1 MKSAKEIS
9 LACSSYHLSFK
20 NLLVEVQLH
29 LFRQGAH
36 ISHINSIL
44 MEQLLYTRTI
54 NQEYCC
60 IIKHFGKTR
69 DMILLYTFT
78 SICKLELALRIR
90 SFTDLA
96 ENNIRQRSTRANHNL
111 RSQISYRFDDVTI
124 NKQGPQ
130 LSYVYQVKL
139 WRWEFNDPSVW
150 IQD

>member
-44 MEQLLYTRTI
+44 MEELLYTRTI

-78 SICKLELALRIR
+78 SICKLELALWIR
-90 SFTDLA
+90 SFTDLT
-96 ENNIRQRSTRANHNL
+96 EHDIRERSTRADDNL
-111 RSQISYRFDDVTI
+111 RSQVSDRFDNITI
-124 NKQGPQ
+124 DKQGPQ
-130 LSYVYQVKL
+130 FGDVYQVKL
-139 WRWEFNDPSVW
+139 WRWEFDDPSFW